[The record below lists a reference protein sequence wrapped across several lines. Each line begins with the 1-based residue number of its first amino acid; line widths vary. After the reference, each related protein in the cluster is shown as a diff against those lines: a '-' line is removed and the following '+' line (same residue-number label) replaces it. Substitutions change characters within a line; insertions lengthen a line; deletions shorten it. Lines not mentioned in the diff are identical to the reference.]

1 MGEHASAEELRVKLS
16 EANNLI
22 SIGSKWVHFKN
33 PTHYYEITDL
43 VITEEDDSVA
53 VIYRSTFEPTEGISF
68 FRPIDSFLSKK
79 ILEDGTEVDR
89 FSRVE

>member
-22 SIGSKWVHFKN
+22 PIGSKWAHFKN

-53 VIYRSTFEPTEGISF
+53 VIYKSTFEPTEGISF
-68 FRPIDSFLSKK
+68 CRPIKSFLSKK
-79 ILEDGTEVDR
+79 ALEDGTEVDR